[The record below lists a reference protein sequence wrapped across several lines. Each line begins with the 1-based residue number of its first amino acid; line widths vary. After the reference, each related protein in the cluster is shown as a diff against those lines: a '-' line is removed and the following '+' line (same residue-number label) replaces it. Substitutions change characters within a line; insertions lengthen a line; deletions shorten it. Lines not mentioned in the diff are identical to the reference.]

1 MFLTTPLIA
10 ITALVS
16 SLAVAAP
23 APEPA
28 STAAKCK
35 NPATI
40 LANGNFE
47 TGALAPWQ
55 LLTVIPPLDEYTAQY
70 LQLGVDKPGYKSA
83 YKFSVNDT
91 LASSY
96 VEVDIGQ
103 NVTLCQG
110 QKYKLSAEFYMTDA
124 HDGPQTYVELWIDD
138 TRVAVSKASDAKG
151 PPVVWTPLSG
161 EFTASAKS
169 QQVRVRFVATDYLGV
184 QWAVDNVVVKPA

>member
-1 MFLTTPLIA
+1 MYLTAPLIA
-10 ITALVS
+10 LAALLVS
-16 SLAVAAP
+16 HAVAAP
-23 APEPA
+23 
-28 STAAKCK
+28 AAKCK
-35 NPATI
+35 NPTNI
-40 LANGNFE
+40 VPNGNFE
-47 TGALAPWQ
+47 TGSLAPWQ
-55 LLTVIPPLDEYTAQY
+55 LLTVIPPLDDFTAQY

-110 QKYKLSAEFYMTDA
+110 QKYKLGAEFYMTDA
-124 HDGPQTYVELWIDD
+124 HDGPQTYVELYIDQ

-161 EFTASAKS
+161 TFTASAQS
-169 QQVRVRFVATDYLGV
+169 QQVRVRFVATDYLTV
-184 QWAVDNVVVKPA
+184 QWGVDNVVITPA

>member
-1 MFLTTPLIA
+1 MFLTAPLIA
-10 ITALVS
+10 LAALA
-16 SLAVAAP
+16 SLAVATP
-23 APEPA
+23 V
-28 STAAKCK
+28 STAAAKCK

-40 LANGNFE
+40 VPNGNFE

-55 LLTVIPPLDEYTAQY
+55 LLTVIPPLDDYVAQY

-124 HDGPQTYVELWIDD
+124 HDGPQTYVELWIDG

-161 EFTASAKS
+161 TFTASAKS

-184 QWAVDNVVVKPA
+184 QWGVDNVVVKPA

>member
-1 MFLTTPLIA
+1 MFLTAPLIA
-10 ITALVS
+10 LTALVS

-23 APEPA
+23 A
-28 STAAKCK
+28 STFAKCK

-40 LANGNFE
+40 VPNGNFE

-55 LLTVIPPLDEYTAQY
+55 LLTVIPPLDDYTAQY
-70 LQLGVDKPGYKSA
+70 LQLGVDKPGYKSG

-110 QKYKLSAEFYMTDA
+110 QKYKLGAEFYMTDA
-124 HDGPQTYVELWIDD
+124 HDGPQTYVELWVDE

-151 PPVVWTPLSG
+151 PPVVWTPLKG
-161 EFTASAKS
+161 TFTASAKS

-184 QWAVDNVVVKPA
+184 QWGVDNVVVKPA